1 MNMLSLPLSDLRHRP
16 LRSALTTIGI
26 AVSAACFLTL
36 ASLSQGLE
44 RGWVN
49 SLRNRGIHLLALSRD
64 SVEVMA
70 ASLPENLG
78 AQMAAVKGVAQA
90 SGELANLIRVDLEN
104 ETEEEVQVMVRG
116 WPYGSFLWREL
127 RLAAGNL
134 PQPGDPREIVIGRTL
149 ASLLLLRIGDTVTF
163 HEEDFTVA
171 GIAAA
176 GGVWN
181 DGSVFL
187 PLPTMQELLDRKNS
201 VTEFNLQVER
211 QDDPAFLRD
220 LKQRLRDRF
229 PKLTFLESS
238 EVGAHNDVIQ
248 TFRAFSWA
256 VSTVAM
262 AMALVVILN
271 TLLMSVMERT
281 REIGILCA
289 LGWGPG
295 RILAMILLQGFV
307 LAAAGSAAGLGLG
320 AVALRA
326 ILHHPVLG
334 GMIEPGISL
343 RIAAETIGLALL
355 VGTLGGLYPAWWAAR
370 ARPVESLRH
379 E

>member
-1 MNMLSLPLSDLRHRP
+1 MNMLSLPLSDLRRRP
-16 LRSALTTIGI
+16 LRSALTTFGI
-26 AVSAACFLTL
+26 AVSAACFLAL

-49 SLRNRGIHLLALSRD
+49 SLRNRGIHLLALSSD

-70 ASLPENLG
+70 ASLPESLG
-78 AQMAAVKGVAQA
+78 AQMAAVKGVTQA

-104 ETEEEVQVMVRG
+104 ETEEEAQVMVRG

-127 RLAAGNL
+127 RLAAGSL
-134 PQPGDPREIVIGRTL
+134 PRPGDPREILIGRTL
-149 ASLLLLRIGDTVTF
+149 ASLLLLRIGDTVTL
-163 HEEDFTVA
+163 HEEDFIVA

-187 PLPTMQELLDRKNS
+187 PLPAMQELLDRKNS

-211 QDDPAFLRD
+211 PDDPAFLRD
-220 LKQRLRDRF
+220 LKQRLRGRF
-229 PKLTFLESS
+229 PKLTFLESG
-238 EVGAHNDVIQ
+238 EVGVHNDVTK

-256 VSTVAM
+256 ISTVAL

-281 REIGILCA
+281 REIGILCT

-307 LAAAGSAAGLGLG
+307 LAAAGSAAGIGLG
-320 AVALRA
+320 MVALRA

-343 RIAAETIGLALL
+343 CIVAETIGLALL
-355 VGTLGGLYPAWWAAR
+355 VGTLGGLYPAWRAAR
-370 ARPVESLRH
+370 ARPVESMRY